1 MKRKTN
7 KLQKLEKNRKSILTD
22 DLETCY
28 ICKRPAT
35 ELHEIYSGKNR
46 KASMANDFVVPLCSY
61 CHRVITLNYG
71 LNLRLKMIC
80 QEKFEKEIG
89 SRNEFLS
96 LIGKNYL

>member
-7 KLQKLEKNRKSILTD
+7 KLQKLEKNRKSILTN
-22 DLETCY
+22 DLEICY
-28 ICKRPAT
+28 ICKKPAT
-35 ELHEIYSGKNR
+35 DLHEIYSGRNR
-46 KASMANDFVVPLCSY
+46 KTSMQHDFVVPLCNK
-61 CHRVITLNYG
+61 CHQIITLNYG